1 MGFLQLLE
9 AASMPVIQV
18 LLISALGAF
27 MATQYFN
34 NLLSPDFRKS
44 LNKVTNSNFILFFL
58 AENILLI
65 KTKSMH
71 KTNRDQ

>member
-44 LNKVTNSNFILFFL
+44 LNKVTDLSLIFF
-58 AENILLI
+58 ERQIYY
-65 KTKSMH
+65 
-71 KTNRDQ
+71 